1 MENSRL
7 LELLRTFSPAELTA
21 FGKFL
26 RSPYHNLR
34 EDVVLLFDYFFEKK
48 ESKPQSGGQANVF
61 AKQTVFKAIFPKD
74 IFDEKRLAYT
84 LSFLHQLAQ
93 NFLVIN
99 ELEAENDPAFQLRLA
114 KSLRKRGLERHYETT
129 LKKAEITLESQPHRH
144 LDYHYL
150 SHLLHLERYESGA
163 RERRTASR
171 HFQELADAGDL
182 FFIANK
188 LRQSCT
194 ALMHKAV
201 SEANL
206 RLELLDEVLAQVERQ
221 NLTQTPA
228 VGVWYFGYRALS
240 EVEPR
245 AWFVQLREAMRMYVG
260 RFPKAE
266 MREVSTLAVN
276 CCIRQINTRREAGE
290 QAFWLGQ
297 VFEIYKEGLDNQV
310 FIENGELSR
319 FTYNNIANAG
329 LGLKAFD
336 WVEDFLTKYKDLL
349 EPRHRETAYLFNLA
363 SLHFRK
369 PDYERALELLTQAEF
384 DDVLH
389 NLDAR
394 RMLLRIYFDL
404 DEVSALDSLLDSFT
418 IFLRRRRDVGYL
430 RQHYLNLIR
439 FTKKLLQT
447 PAQNQAAREK
457 LRSEITDCKALAER
471 EWLLL
476 KF

>member
-1 MENSRL
+1 MQDSRL
-7 LELLRTFSPAELTA
+7 LELLRTLTPAELTA
-21 FGKFL
+21 LGKFL

-48 ESKPQSGGQANVF
+48 ESKKADVF
-61 AKQTVFKAIFPKD
+61 AKQTVFKAIFQNENY
-74 IFDEKRLAYT
+74 DEKRLAYAI
-84 LSFLHQLAQ
+84 SFLYQLGQ

-99 ELEAENDPAFQLRLA
+99 ELEAENDAAFQLRLA

-129 LKKAEITLESQPHRH
+129 LKKAEDALETQPHRH

-206 RLELLDEVLAQVERQ
+206 RLELLDEVLMQVERQ
-221 NLTQTPA
+221 NLTQIPA

-240 EVEPR
+240 EAEPK
-245 AWFVQLREAMRMYVG
+245 AWFGQLREAMRQCVG
-260 RFPKAE
+260 QFPKAE

-276 CCIRQINTRREAGE
+276 CCIRQINTRREEGD

-297 VFEIYKEGLDNQV
+297 VFEIYKEGLDNQM
-310 FIENGELSR
+310 FIENGVLSR

-336 WVEDFLTKYKDLL
+336 WVEGFLTKYKDLL
-349 EPRHRETAYLFNLA
+349 EPRHREAAYLFNLA

-369 PDYERALELLTQAEF
+369 PDYDRALELLTRAEF
-384 DDVLH
+384 DDTLH

-394 RMLLRIYFDL
+394 RMLLRIYFDRS
-404 DEVSALDSLLDSFT
+404 EVAALDSLLDSFT

-430 RQHYLNLIR
+430 RQNYLNLIR
-439 FTKKLLQT
+439 FTRKLLQT
-447 PAQNQAAREK
+447 PAQNKAAMEK
-457 LRSEITDCKALAER
+457 LRSEINDCKALAER
-471 EWLLL
+471 EWLLGRL
-476 KF
+476 

>member
-1 MENSRL
+1 MQDSRL
-7 LELLRTFSPAELTA
+7 LELLRSFSPAELTA

-48 ESKPQSGGQANVF
+48 DSKKTSVF
-61 AKQTVFKAIFPKD
+61 EKETVFKSIFPKEKYE
-74 IFDEKRLAYT
+74 EKRLAYT
-84 LSFLHQLAQ
+84 ISFLHQLAQ

-99 ELEAENDPAFQLRLA
+99 ELESENEAAFQLRLA
-114 KSLRKRGLERHYETT
+114 KSLRRRGLERHYETA
-129 LKKAEITLESQPHRH
+129 LKKAEDVLEAQPHRH

-171 HFQELADAGDL
+171 HFQELADAADL
-182 FFIANK
+182 YFIANK

-201 SEANL
+201 SEADL
-206 RLELLDEVLAQVERQ
+206 RLELLNEVLAQVERQ

-240 EVEPR
+240 EAEPR
-245 AWFVQLREAMRMYVG
+245 GWFGQLREAMRQQVG

-266 MREVSTLAVN
+266 LREVSTLAVN

-297 VFEIYKEGLDNQV
+297 VFDIYKEGLDNQV
-310 FIENGELSR
+310 FIENGALSR

-336 WVEDFLTKYKDLL
+336 WVEAFLAQYKDLL
-349 EPRHRETAYLFNLA
+349 EPRHRESAYLFNLA

-369 PDYERALELLTQAEF
+369 PDYGRALELLTQAEF

-404 DEVSALDSLLDSFT
+404 GEVAALDSLLDSFT

-447 PAQNQAAREK
+447 PAQDRAAQAK
-457 LRSEITDCKALAER
+457 LRSEISDCKALAER
-471 EWLLL
+471 EWLLGKL
-476 KF
+476 EIK

>member
-1 MENSRL
+1 MQNSRL
-7 LELLRTFSPAELTA
+7 LELLRTFSPTELTA
-21 FGKFL
+21 FGKYL

-34 EDVVLLFDYFFEKK
+34 EDVTLLFDYFFEKK
-48 ESKPQSGGQANVF
+48 ESKKASVF
-61 AKQTVFKAIFPKD
+61 EKENVFKAIFPSE
-74 IFDEKRLAYT
+74 IFEEKRLSYT
-84 LSFLHQLAQ
+84 ISFLHQLAQ

-99 ELEAENDPAFQLRLA
+99 ELETENDAAFQLRLA
-114 KSLRKRGLERHYETT
+114 KSLRQRGLEQHYETT
-129 LKKAEITLESQPHRH
+129 LKKAEDALEAQPHRH
-144 LDYHYL
+144 LDYHHL

-171 HFQELADAGDL
+171 HFQELADAADL

-194 ALMHKAV
+194 VLMHKAV

-221 NLTQTPA
+221 NLTQVPA

-240 EVEPR
+240 EAEPR
-245 AWFVQLREAMRMYVG
+245 AWFGQLREAMRMYVG
-260 RFPKAE
+260 QFPKAE
-266 MREVSTLAVN
+266 LREVSTLAVN

-310 FIENGELSR
+310 FIENGALSR

-336 WVEDFLTKYKDLL
+336 WVEGFLAQYKDLL

-369 PDYERALELLTQAEF
+369 PDYDRALELLTKAEF

-404 DEVSALDSLLDSFT
+404 GEVAALDSLLDSFA

-439 FTKKLLQT
+439 FTRKLLQT
-447 PAQNQAAREK
+447 PTSERMAREK
-457 LRSEITDCKALAER
+457 LRSEIGECKALAER
-471 EWLLL
+471 EWLLGRV
-476 KF
+476 

>member
-1 MENSRL
+1 MQDSRL

-21 FGKFL
+21 FGKYL

-34 EDVVLLFDYFFEKK
+34 EDVVLLFGYFFEKK
-48 ESKPQSGGQANVF
+48 EARRSGVF
-61 AKQTVFKAIFPKD
+61 EKQTVFKAIFPKEKY
-74 IFDEKRLAYT
+74 DEKRLAYT
-84 LSFLHQLAQ
+84 VSFLLQLAQ

-99 ELEAENDPAFQLRLA
+99 ELKSENDAAFQLRLA
-114 KSLRKRGLERHYETT
+114 KSLRRRGLERHYETT
-129 LKKAEITLESQPHRH
+129 LKKAGDALETQPHRH

-221 NLTQTPA
+221 NLTQVPA

-240 EVEPR
+240 EAEPR
-245 AWFVQLREAMRMYVG
+245 AWFGQLREAMRAQVG

-276 CCIRQINTRREAGE
+276 CCIRQINTGRGARE

-297 VFEIYKEGLDNQV
+297 VFEIYREGLDNQV
-310 FIENGELSR
+310 FIENGALSR

-336 WVEDFLTKYKDLL
+336 WVEEFLTKYKDLL
-349 EPRHRETAYLFNLA
+349 EPRHRESAYLFNLA

-369 PDYERALELLTQAEF
+369 PDYGRALELLTQAEF
-384 DDVLH
+384 YDVLH

-404 DEVSALDSLLDSFT
+404 GELTALDSLLDSFT
-418 IFLRRRRDVGYL
+418 IFLRRHKDVGYL
-430 RQHYLNLIR
+430 RQNYLNLIR
-439 FTKKLLQT
+439 LTKKLRQI
-447 PAQNQAAREK
+447 PAGGHAARER
-457 LRSEITDCKALAER
+457 LRREIEETKGLAER
-471 EWLLL
+471 EWLLG
-476 KF
+476 KV